1 MVRPVYLADVVRL
14 RGGWPID
21 LDAVA
26 VVLALADAVLPG
38 GRDHREPLT
47 AEQLARF
54 EVAA

>member
-1 MVRPVYLADVVRL
+1 MVRPVYRADVVRL

-26 VVLALADAVLPG
+26 AVLVLADAVLPG

-54 EVAA
+54 EVA